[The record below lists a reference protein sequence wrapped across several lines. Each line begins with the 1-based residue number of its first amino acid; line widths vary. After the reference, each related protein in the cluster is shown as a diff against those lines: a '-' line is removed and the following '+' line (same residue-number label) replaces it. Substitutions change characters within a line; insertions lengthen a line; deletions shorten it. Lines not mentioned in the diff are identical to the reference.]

1 VANVLVPDLAA
12 YGMATHLAVTF
23 QPTHVRPGAP
33 FKIVVKAEDV
43 FGGVDS
49 SFNGFVTIKLLSNP
63 GSSTLGG
70 TLTLFV
76 HTGVAVFDDLILNNV
91 GAGYQLVATADGL
104 GPVISGPIEVTT
116 TSTIG
121 IQVTTASDLAGHAG
135 VSLRDAVSE
144 ALADASASPT
154 ANLSEAISFAA
165 GLSGKTITLS
175 QGPLNIP
182 GTPGAGT
189 ITVDGGGQIT
199 LTTTKEHAFF
209 LYSGANVVLSGLTI
223 ENTNNTQADGAILVG
238 VGCTLAVSNC
248 TFAGNVTVGQGGA
261 IHNDGTLTV
270 SNCTFSDNVAA
281 DHGGAIDN
289 QGTAA
294 VSNSTFFGDFT
305 TAPKQGK
312 GGAISNEGSLTVSN
326 STFAS
331 NLAYFGG
338 AIYNDNN
345 YPRATL
351 LMINCT
357 VSSNSATKQGGG
369 IFSTAGGLT
378 FTLQNSIV
386 AGNFGGDISGGF
398 SDRGNNVLGTGNK
411 YPGAWNTDK
420 FTDTPGLLQL
430 DDYGGPT
437 QTMALSPDS
446 PAYGAGGVSLAVDA
460 QGKPLLTDQ
469 RGQPRQVGGAV
480 DIGAFQSQPI
490 LVTSSADT
498 LSQEGMTLR
507 DAVNLA
513 EGLVHAAPGTV
524 QTITIAGNISA
535 ITLLK
540 PIEVREGT
548 IQIDSQGTFV
558 ISGNNVS
565 KLFQIDAGASLF
577 LGQGATGDPRITFES
592 GDPVF
597 GAVANAGTLTVTN
610 CNFIDN
616 RATQFGGA
624 IYNTGRLTVTDCTFV
639 GNSSGVEGGA
649 IDNRGTATVTDSALF
664 GNSAGVNG
672 GAIGNHFGATLTVA
686 NSTVIE
692 NTAPGGSGIWNEG
705 TLTLSGGTVSGY
717 AAPAHAGGTLVIDD
731 TGDAGN
737 ATYTITATTVQINNA
752 APITYAGARGLIL
765 KGGSGTD
772 LFNVEGTAAGSPV
785 TIQTGAGT
793 NTVNLTPTSRNL
805 KSLGGAL
812 TVQGAGG
819 GRVTALGVYDQANPL
834 GDSYTITA
842 STVQSTHSALITY
855 ANVTSLGVRGGGGKN
870 TFVVGDFTHN
880 LDNLT
885 AHLSIQGNGPGD
897 ALIVDNR
904 GPASAT
910 VVQVAPTFTI
920 TGHSVT
926 RANQAVINLG
936 IVPPFP
942 HTFTASFDYSG
953 IGDLTVRG
961 GRGKN
966 TYVIGDGS
974 HNLDDLPARLNIQG
988 GGPSDALIVDD
999 RGPADAGLG
1008 GSAPTFTITGFQVTR
1023 TNHEVGQTANGQ
1035 ALPVNFTTAISY
1047 SGLVDLTVQGGNVK
1061 TSSVVGDASRN
1072 LDPLPPHLHVLG
1084 GGAGSSLTVDDRG
1097 PASPTVVQAAPT
1109 FIITQSNITRTNQEV
1124 VQSTAFG
1131 NRFSHTAM
1139 ASIDYRGIDRLE
1151 VDGGS
1156 APNVFKVESTA
1167 AATPVTLTGG
1177 SGSNS
1182 FSITQQAGNLD
1193 ALKGSLTIDGNA
1205 AATGPAPQLYVYD
1218 QNNPRSEMWTW
1229 NGNTL
1234 TRQHQDA
1241 AGPVNTVITLAHLG
1255 WARVSLGKGDNSFAV
1270 QAVSP
1275 ETIVD
1280 VVGGAG
1286 SNTLVGPDTANTWV
1300 LTGTGAG
1307 WLDNSVMFGS
1317 FRNLQGGAGDDVFA
1331 FHHNRP
1337 SSLDLAP
1344 LSGALTGNL
1353 DGGGGVNTLD
1363 YSGFFGD
1370 VTVNLPLGTATQV
1383 GGKVSHIQNVIGGQG
1398 NSLLVGAAGTHSLTG
1413 GAGRNFLIAGPT
1425 AATLTGG
1432 PGEDVLVGG
1441 TTAYDSNAAAL
1452 SALFTEWTRTDVA
1465 YAGRVQHVLSGGG
1478 QNGSI
1483 VLDAAH
1489 FTSNGGGNTLT
1500 GDAGLDLFYGFPTRD
1515 TTDWNKNPTQ
1525 GETFIND
1532 QTFGHTR
1539 LDLSSLSLSRLFLDG
1554 NQSLTNG
1561 LSPWL
1566 TLTPGTHYLSDGIAS
1581 VAFTVAAD
1589 GTVDYDASL
1598 NPVLSGRG
1606 TTTLTVHGVS
1616 LTIDASALGT
1626 LQNPTPL
1633 YLDGVLQAATAV
1645 RVTLLPGVH
1654 YFASYGGAGQSF
1666 TVADDG
1672 ALSLTNA
1679 LNGSVSGNTL
1689 TITGRAVKIDASALG
1704 TAQNPTPLFLDG
1716 ILQAATVVTANLLPG
1731 RHAFASY
1738 GGAGQFFTIADD
1750 STLSL
1755 TNPLNGS
1762 VSGST
1767 LTVTGRAV
1775 RIDASALGTARNPT
1789 PLYLD
1794 GILQAAMVV
1803 TVNLLPGVHFFGSYG
1818 GSSQYFT
1825 VDDDGTLSLKN
1836 ALNGSVSGNTLTVTG
1851 RAVKIDAG
1859 ALGTAQNPT
1868 PLYLD
1873 GILQAA
1879 TLITVNLLPGRHS
1892 FASYGGAAQY
1902 FTIADDGTLSLENA
1916 LNGSVNGSTLTLTGR
1931 AVKIDAS
1938 ALGGTLYLDGIAQ
1951 GALVITPRLLP
1962 GPHSFSVSGDST
1974 ARYFTI
1980 APDGTLSLENALN
1993 ASVSGNTLT
2002 ITGRP

>member
-1 VANVLVPDLAA
+1 VTSKWL
-12 YGMATHLAVTF
+12 HL
-23 QPTHVRPGAP
+23 P
-33 FKIVVKAEDV
+33 IEVKAEDV

-49 SFNGFVTIKLLSNP
+49 SFNGPVTIKLP
-63 GSSTLGG
+63 VTFGPRTLGG
-70 TLTLFV
+70 TLTV
-76 HTGVAVFDDLILNNV
+76 NAVNGVATFDDLTLNHV
-91 GAGYQLVATADGL
+91 GTGLQLVATTPGL
-104 GPVISGPIEVTT
+104 RNAIAGPIEVTT
-116 TSTIG
+116 ASTIG
-121 IQVTTASDLAGHAG
+121 IVVTRASDLPPPPGQLG
-135 VSLRDAVSE
+135 LSLRDAVSE
-144 ALADASASPT
+144 AVADASASPT

-165 GLSGKTITLS
+165 ALSGGSTITLS
-175 QGPLNIP
+175 QGRLNIP
-182 GTPGAGT
+182 GTPGGGR
-189 ITVDGGGQIT
+189 ISIDGGGKIT
-199 LTTTKEHAFF
+199 LTTTSQNAFF
-209 LYSGANVVLSGLTI
+209 LYSGANVALSGLTLV
-223 ENTNNTQADGAILVG
+223 NTNNTQVDGAILVG

-248 TFAGNVTVGQGGA
+248 TFAGNVTVAQGGA
-261 IHNDGTLTV
+261 IHNDGTLMV
-270 SNCTFSDNVAA
+270 MGCTFSDNSAA

-289 QGTAA
+289 QGTAT

-305 TAPKQGK
+305 TAPNQGK

-331 NLAYFGG
+331 NQASFGG
-338 AIYNDNN
+338 AISNDNN

-357 VSSNSATKQGGG
+357 VSSNSATNQGGG

-386 AGNFGGDISGGF
+386 AGNFGGDIFGGF
-398 SDRGNNVLGTGNK
+398 SDRGSNVLGAGNK
-411 YPGAWNTDK
+411 YAGAWNTDT
-420 FTDTPGLLQL
+420 FTDAPGLVPLG
-430 DDYGGPT
+430 DYGGPT

-446 PAYGAGGVSLAVDA
+446 PALGAGSLGLAVDA

-469 RGQPRQVGGAV
+469 RGQPRPAGGPV
-480 DIGAFQSQPI
+480 DIGAFQTQPS
-490 LVTSSADT
+490 LVVTSSADS

-513 EGLVHAAPGTV
+513 VGLATAAPGTV
-524 QTITIAGNISA
+524 QTITIAGSISA

-540 PIEVREGT
+540 PIEVNVGT
-548 IQIDSQGTFV
+548 IRINSQGAVV

-565 KLFQIDAGASLF
+565 KLFQIDAGASVF

-597 GAVANAGTLTVTN
+597 GAIANAGTLTVTN

-616 RATQFGGA
+616 YATQFGGA
-624 IYNTGRLTVTDCTFV
+624 VYNTGRLTVTDCTFV
-639 GNSSGVEGGA
+639 GNSAGVEGGA

-664 GNSAGVNG
+664 GNSAGRNG

-737 ATYTITATTVQINNA
+737 ATYTISATTIQINNL

-765 KGGSGTD
+765 KGGSGAD

-793 NTVNLTPTSRNL
+793 NTVNVTPTSRNL
-805 KSLGGAL
+805 KNLGGAL

-834 GDSYTITA
+834 GDGYTITT

-855 ANVTSLGVRGGGGKN
+855 ANVTSLSVRGGGGKN

-897 ALIVDNR
+897 GLLVDDR

-942 HTFTASFDYSG
+942 HTFTAFLDYSG

-974 HNLDDLPARLNIQG
+974 HNLDDLPARLSIQG
-988 GGPSDALIVDD
+988 GGPSDALKVDD
-999 RGPADAGLG
+999 RGPAAAGLG

-1023 TNHEVGQTANGQ
+1023 TDHEVGQTANGPT
-1035 ALPVNFTTAISY
+1035 LPVNFTTAISY
-1047 SGLVDLTVQGGNVK
+1047 SGLVDLTVQGGNVE
-1061 TSSVVGDASRN
+1061 TSFVVGDASRN

-1097 PASPTVVQAAPT
+1097 PASPTIVQAAPT
-1109 FIITQSNITRTNQEV
+1109 FTITQSNITRTNQEV

-1131 NRFSHTAM
+1131 NRFSHTAT

-1167 AATPVTLTGG
+1167 AATPVTLNGG
-1177 SGSNS
+1177 SGGNS
-1182 FSITQQAGNLD
+1182 FSITEQAGNLD
-1193 ALKGSLTIDGNA
+1193 ALKGSLTINGNA
-1205 AATGPAPQLYVYD
+1205 AATGPAPQLYVFD
-1218 QNNPRSEMWTW
+1218 QNDPRPESWTW

-1234 TRQHQDA
+1234 TRQHQEA
-1241 AGPVNTVITLAHLG
+1241 AGPVSTTITLAHLG

-1275 ETIVD
+1275 AITLD

-1286 SNTLVGPDTANTWV
+1286 SNTLIGPDTANTWD
-1300 LTGTGAG
+1300 LTGKGAG

-1317 FRNLQGGAGDDVFA
+1317 IRNLQGGAGGDTFA

-1353 DGGGGVNTLD
+1353 DGGGVVNTLD

-1398 NSLLVGAAGTHSLTG
+1398 NSLLVGAAGTQSLTG

-1441 TTAYDSNAAAL
+1441 TTAYDSDAAAL
-1452 SALFTEWTRTDVA
+1452 SAVFTEWTRTDLA
-1465 YAGRVQHVLSGGG
+1465 YNGRVQHLLTGGG
-1478 QNGSI
+1478 RNGATL
-1483 VLDAAH
+1483 LDASH

-1500 GDAGLDLFYGFPTRD
+1500 RGAGLDLFYVFPTRD

-1525 GETFIND
+1525 GEVSVND
-1532 QTFGHTR
+1532 QSFGHTR
-1539 LDLSSLSLSRLFLDG
+1539 LDLRSLSQSRLFLDG

-1566 TLTPGTHYLSDGIAS
+1566 TLAPGTHYLSDGSAS

-1589 GTVDYDASL
+1589 GTVDYDVSL

-1616 LTIDASALGT
+1616 VTIDASG
-1626 LQNPTPL
+1626 
-1633 YLDGVLQAATAV
+1633 
-1645 RVTLLPGVH
+1645 
-1654 YFASYGGAGQSF
+1654 
-1666 TVADDG
+1666 
-1672 ALSLTNA
+1672 
-1679 LNGSVSGNTL
+1679 
-1689 TITGRAVKIDASALG
+1689 
-1704 TAQNPTPLFLDG
+1704 
-1716 ILQAATVVTANLLPG
+1716 
-1731 RHAFASY
+1731 
-1738 GGAGQFFTIADD
+1738 
-1750 STLSL
+1750 
-1755 TNPLNGS
+1755 
-1762 VSGST
+1762 
-1767 LTVTGRAV
+1767 
-1775 RIDASALGTARNPT
+1775 
-1789 PLYLD
+1789 
-1794 GILQAAMVV
+1794 
-1803 TVNLLPGVHFFGSYG
+1803 
-1818 GSSQYFT
+1818 
-1825 VDDDGTLSLKN
+1825 
-1836 ALNGSVSGNTLTVTG
+1836 
-1851 RAVKIDAG
+1851 
-1859 ALGTAQNPT
+1859 LGTAQNPT

-1879 TLITVNLLPGRHS
+1879 TVVTANLLPGPHV
-1892 FASYGGAAQY
+1892 FASYGGAGQY
-1902 FTIADDGTLSLENA
+1902 FTIADDGTLSLDNL
-1916 LNGSVNGSTLTLTGR
+1916 LNGSVTGNTLSITGR

-1938 ALGGTLYLDGIAQ
+1938 ALGGALYLDGIEQA
-1951 GALVITPRLLP
+1951 GLVITADLLP
-1962 GPHSFSVSGDST
+1962 GRHAFSVSGDSA

-1980 APDGTLSLENALN
+1980 APDGTLSLDSAVN

-2002 ITGRP
+2002 VTGRP